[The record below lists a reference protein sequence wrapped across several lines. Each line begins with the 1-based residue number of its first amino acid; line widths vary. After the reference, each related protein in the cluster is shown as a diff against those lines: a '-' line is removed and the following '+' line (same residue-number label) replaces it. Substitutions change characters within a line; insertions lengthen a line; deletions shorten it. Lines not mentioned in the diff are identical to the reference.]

1 MSLTINSEGDE
12 VFPCTPGLT
21 LKKSLAK
28 LDKLR
33 RKIINNAIL
42 CKFLPYAI
50 KKNITDKIEQLNFTT
65 CIYRFCLNIVNNSYP
80 LGHHNVSCVRLRKC

>member
-12 VFPCTPGLT
+12 VFPCTPGPT
-21 LKKSLAK
+21 LKKSPAK

-33 RKIINNAIL
+33 RKIINNCLLLTYAIL

-50 KKNITDKIEQLNFTT
+50 KKLLLTRQ
-65 CIYRFCLNIVNNSYP
+65 NS
-80 LGHHNVSCVRLRKC
+80 